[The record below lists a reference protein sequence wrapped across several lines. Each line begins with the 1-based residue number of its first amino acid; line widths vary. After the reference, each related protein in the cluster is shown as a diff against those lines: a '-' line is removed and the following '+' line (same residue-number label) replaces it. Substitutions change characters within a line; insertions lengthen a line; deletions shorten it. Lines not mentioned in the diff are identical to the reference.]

1 MLNDFLLFGK
11 IKDGDIK
18 AFETLFRLYHAP
30 LCLYASGITGRRDV
44 AEDIV
49 QDVFYLIWKTR
60 ATMQI
65 HRSVKSY
72 LYGAVKNQSFL
83 YLEHM
88 QIREQY
94 EARILNGGT
103 DTAAGPDPHE
113 QMEYAE
119 LEAVVER
126 TLAGLPE
133 RRQRIFHMHRME
145 GQKYSEIA
153 ERLAISVKTV
163 EAEMAKACR
172 QLRHNVEKYYKN
184 IS

>member
-11 IKDGDIK
+11 IKNGDIK

-30 LCLYASGITGRRDV
+30 LRLYASCITGRRDV

-49 QDVFYLIWKTR
+49 QDVFYLIWKSR

-65 HRSVKSY
+65 RRSVKSY
-72 LYGAVKNQSFL
+72 LYGAARNKAFQ
-83 YLEHM
+83 YLERAQVHE
-88 QIREQY
+88 RY
-94 EARILNGGT
+94 ESYALRDAT
-103 DTAAGPDPHE
+103 PAAAPDPHE

-126 TLAGLPE
+126 ALAGLPA
-133 RRQRIFHMHRME
+133 RRLRIFHMHRME
-145 GQKYSEIA
+145 GRKYGEIA
-153 ERLAISVKTV
+153 ERLLISVKTV
-163 EAEMAKACR
+163 EAEMTKACR
-172 QLRHNVEKYYKN
+172 QLKREIEKYYKN

>member
-1 MLNDFLLFGK
+1 MPNDFLLFGK

-49 QDVFYLIWKTR
+49 QDLFYLIWKTR

-65 HRSVKSY
+65 HCSVRSY
-72 LYGAVKNQSFL
+72 LYGAVKNRSFL

-94 EARILNGGT
+94 EARALNET

-126 TLAGLPE
+126 TLACLPE
-133 RRQRIFHMHRME
+133 RRRRIFHMHRME
-145 GQKYSEIA
+145 GHKYSEIA

-163 EAEMAKACR
+163 EAEMTRACR
-172 QLRHNVEKYYKN
+172 QLRHDVEKYCKN